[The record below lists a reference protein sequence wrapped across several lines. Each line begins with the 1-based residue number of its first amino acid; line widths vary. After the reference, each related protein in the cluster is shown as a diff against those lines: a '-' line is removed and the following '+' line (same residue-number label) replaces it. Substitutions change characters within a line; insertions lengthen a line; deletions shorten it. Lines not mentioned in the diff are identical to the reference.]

1 MDLKSML
8 NDSSAQRQQPQHPPP
23 PQPPRLHTTPHSS
36 FDRPADH
43 HPYDPISRPLSNSN
57 SHPSSREQSAPYPPQ
72 NPSSDYRTSTNGSYF
87 SLQSPPAHNS
97 ASVPP
102 SAIAPSPGPSST
114 YAQSPG
120 PHGHAHSRRDSI
132 PPQQQHPHSFVP
144 SPSPSGPYPSTP
156 GSVQHQTPYS
166 ASSYNHP
173 APYPPYSQSPRDD
186 IATAN
191 GHAHS
196 SSRNISPN
204 AQFHP
209 PPPATP
215 LGPPAA
221 YPRPPPHSI
230 RPPSQGHENFRR
242 SSAGSVGSAH
252 SRDFNSSAPPQLT
265 HSRSGSAQRSYSG
278 DVRDHRERSIE
289 SVSPKTIPRPP
300 PHRQTS
306 DGRIYDINSAIHQSV
321 IPPSPLASAGPG
333 PLGTPDRVLG
343 LQANETTPKS
353 SSASLEPR
361 TAPSTYQ
368 SSRASPAAIP
378 PSNMTPQSTHSP
390 LPQLTNSPAVSHS
403 GLKRNASHLSSV
415 PSTPQPP
422 RKRPRQDDIPV
433 WAQSARAR
441 QLKFIKSHVAAPII
455 KRESPLKQEMPDH
468 VAVNGQGQTH
478 GQPPP
483 APPAPLS
490 HDAVGVEQPHWEPSI
505 LNITPYEDLTKR
517 VCDWIAHFLVNAATP
532 TNGATFEIEAK
543 VGAIW
548 DEETGTRMNLPVD
561 TEAVFSREKY
571 RGKTSFRSSMNM
583 VCFAS

>member
-8 NDSSAQRQQPQHPPP
+8 NDSSAQRQQPP
-23 PQPPRLHTTPHSS
+23 PQPPRLHTPHSS
-36 FDRPADH
+36 DH
-43 HPYDPISRPLSNSN
+43 HPYDPISRTLSNST
-57 SHPSSREQSAPYPPQ
+57 SRPSSREPSAPYPPQ
-72 NPSSDYRTSTNGSYF
+72 HPSSGHRTNTNGSYF
-87 SLQSPPAHNS
+87 SPQSPPAHNPAS
-97 ASVPP
+97 AST
-102 SAIAPSPGPSST
+102 SAIAPSPGPSSI

-120 PHGHAHSRRDSI
+120 PHGHARSRRDSI

-156 GSVQHQTPYS
+156 GSLQHQTPSS
-166 ASSYNHP
+166 ASNYHHP
-173 APYPPYSQSPRDD
+173 PPYPPYSQSPRDE
-186 IATAN
+186 IAIAN

-252 SRDFNSSAPPQLT
+252 SRDFNSAAPPQLT

-278 DVRDHRERSIE
+278 DVRDLRERSIE

-300 PHRQTS
+300 PHRQPS
-306 DGRIYDINSAIHQSV
+306 DGRVHEINSAPPQPV
-321 IPPSPLASAGPG
+321 VPPSPLAAAGPG
-333 PLGTPDRVLG
+333 SLGTPDRVLG

-361 TAPSTYQ
+361 TAPSTHQ
-368 SSRASPAAIP
+368 SSRASPAAFP

-390 LPQLTNSPAVSHS
+390 LPQLINSPAVSHN

-455 KRESPLKQEMPDH
+455 KRETPLKQEMPNQI
-468 VAVNGQGQTH
+468 AVNGQGQTQA
-478 GQPPP
+478 QPQIQPQMQP
-483 APPAPLS
+483 QQAPPTPLPN
-490 HDAVGVEQPHWEPSI
+490 DGIGMEQPHWEPSI
-505 LNITPYEDLTKR
+505 INITPHEDLTKR

-548 DEETGTRMNLPVD
+548 DEDTGTRMSLPVD
-561 TEAVFSREKY
+561 TEAVFSRERY

-583 VCFAS
+583 VSLT